1 MTEMNEKCVWT
12 IDILLLISS
21 TLVFYSALYI
31 LTEDRRKEIG
41 KTVEKEYVERPVPE
55 EPVWEAVELQAVDE
69 AYELRNRWENIEIVF
84 ETIELHYIGKYFVTA
99 YCPEECGGSWMT
111 SSGATCHY
119 SEDNRVPTTC
129 AIDRNLHGYNEIISI
144 DGKLYVTEDTGPG
157 VKGAWVDCFVET
169 MEEVRAWD
177 TGYKSVYSVSYE
189 NHLVQ
194 GKERKVRHELIKH
207 SLLFGSVISRSDHR
221 LGN

>member
-1 MTEMNEKCVWT
+1 MNERTVWT

-41 KTVEKEYVERPVPE
+41 KTVEKEYIERPVPE

-69 AYELRNRWENIEIVF
+69 AYELRNRWENVEIVF

-111 SSGATCHY
+111 SSGAICHY
-119 SEDNRVPTTC
+119 STDNRVPTTC
-129 AIDRNLHGYNEIISI
+129 AIDRSLHGYNEIISI
-144 DGKLYVTEDTGPG
+144 DGKLYITEDTGPG

-169 MEEVRAWD
+169 MDEVRAWD
-177 TGYKSVYSVSYE
+177 TGYKSVYSVSYH
-189 NHLVQ
+189 NHKIT
-194 GKERKVRHELIKH
+194 GNERKERHELIKH
-207 SLLFGSVISRSDHR
+207 SLLRWV
-221 LGN
+221 

>member
-1 MTEMNEKCVWT
+1 MTEMNERTVWT

-41 KTVEKEYVERPVPE
+41 KTVEKEYIERPVPE
-55 EPVWEAVELQAVDE
+55 EPVWEAVELQAVNE
-69 AYELRNRWENIEIVF
+69 YYELKNAWQDIEITYQ
-84 ETIELHYIGKYFVTA
+84 TIELHYLGKYFVTA
-99 YCPEECGGSWMT
+99 YCPEECGGSWKT

-119 SEDNRVPTTC
+119 STDNRVPTTC
-129 AIDRNLHGYNEIISI
+129 AIDRSIHGYNEIISI
-144 DGKLYVTEDTGPG
+144 DGKLYITEDTGPG

-194 GKERKVRHELIKH
+194 GNERKVRHELIKH
-207 SLLFGSVISRSDHR
+207 SLLFGNVISRSDHR